1 MGGSSKV
8 FVALP
13 LQGYGFPSILGAKAG
28 FVLVFEETL
37 TVKLVKLWIC

>member
-28 FVLVFEETL
+28 FVLVFGGKVFIAL
-37 TVKLVKLWIC
+37 LVKL